1 MRARWKIKWEDRPI
15 KRTFATCSKCG
26 KEEIFTGDLGYADLP
41 NFCAECGRPTN
52 DKAVKIMGQWMRE
65 EHMDYRIEVR
75 KAYEDMQRAD
85 RDREKAE
92 MAYNAARTRYE
103 KYQELISDAER
114 QDVCES

>member
-1 MRARWKIKWEDRPI
+1 M
-15 KRTFATCSKCG
+15 
-26 KEEIFTGDLGYADLP
+26 
-41 NFCAECGRPTN
+41 N
-52 DKAVKIMGQWMRE
+52 DKAVKIMVQWMRE

>member
-41 NFCAECGRPTN
+41 NFCA
-52 DKAVKIMGQWMRE
+52 D
-65 EHMDYRIEVR
+65 
-75 KAYEDMQRAD
+75 EDMQRAD